1 MRRLVIGLASVA
13 CALFV
18 GTSVT
23 AAKVERP
30 AQAAAAPDAATVCKG
45 KTLRFIG
52 LAGEEGNKEL
62 KAWRTSIGLKLQVT
76 NISNWGQLIGAIKV
90 GQPFDL
96 ATFTYS
102 QAQRMIATKI
112 MQPLDVTSLPGW
124 KDFAPALR
132 NSRLIYGPDKKVYGV
147 PLFWG
152 DSPYVYVPSRVPHPP
167 KSILDLTKPEW
178 KGRFLVDDDPDIL
191 FNLIA
196 RAKGF
201 KKSPD
206 LTKAQLKTVQGV
218 AQQIVSNAGAFAA
231 SYQDATDRMV
241 AGDADLTVDGWEAQ
255 LTWAKAKGK
264 KLAFAFFNE
273 HKGGGWWDGLSIPST
288 AKNADCAL
296 AYINKMM
303 EAKTNAVAATSL
315 VSGAANL
322 KAVPMIGK
330 VAKIYDY
337 GVVSKAAGPNDFISF
352 SPPDTAAGGF
362 TVEKDWQ
369 AAWAAIKAGK

>member
-1 MRRLVIGLASVA
+1 MRRLVIGLVSAA

-18 GTSVT
+18 STSVT
-23 AAKVERP
+23 AAHVDRSVGASAP
-30 AQAAAAPDAATVCKG
+30 PSAASVCKG

-62 KAWRTSIGLKLQVT
+62 KGWRNSIGLKLQVT

-90 GQPFDL
+90 GQPYDL

-112 MQPLDVTSLPGW
+112 MQPVDVSDLPAW

-132 NSRLIYGPDKKVYGV
+132 NSRLIYGPDKKVYGI

-152 DSPYVYVPSRVPHPP
+152 DSPYVYVPSRVSKPP
-167 KSILDLTKPEW
+167 KSILELAKPSW

-196 RAKGF
+196 RAKGY
-201 KKSPD
+201 KKSPN
-206 LTKAQLKTVQGV
+206 LTKSQLKVVEGV
-218 AQQIVSNAGAFAA
+218 AKTIVDNAAAFAA

-255 LTWAKAKGK
+255 LTWAKEKGK
-264 KLAFAFFNE
+264 KLAFGFFNE
-273 HKGGGWWDGLSIPST
+273 HKGGGWWDGLAIPTT
-288 AKNADCAL
+288 AKNTDCAM
-296 AYINKMM
+296 AYIAKMM
-303 EAKTNAVAATSL
+303 EAKTNALAATNL

-322 KAVPMIGK
+322 KAVPHVGK

-337 GVVSKAAGPNDFISF
+337 KIVTKAAGPNDFISF
-352 SPPDTAAGGF
+352 SPPDTASSGF
-362 TVEKDWQ
+362 TTEKDWQ
-369 AAWAAIKAGK
+369 SAWAAIKAGK